1 MRYEFTNEFEVN
13 ASADDVWEIY
23 SSPNF
28 HALTVQLLPNI
39 IKRKDILEGDGCSV
53 GTILRVV
60 LHQGHS
66 SLPMG
71 KEKIVTVDHEKRLK
85 EIQTIEGGYL
95 EIGCKFSMLSFEILV
110 KERNSCI
117 IKTVTKYE
125 INDNFAT
132 TVSGHLHTYL
142 NGCVTIAQGV
152 SKHIT
157 EQNARAAN

>member
-1 MRYEFTNEFEVN
+1 MRYEFINELRVN
-13 ASADDVWEIY
+13 ACADDVWAIY

-28 HALTVQLLPNI
+28 PALTVKLLPNVL
-39 IKRKDILEGDGCSV
+39 KSKDILEGDGCSV
-53 GTILRVV
+53 GTIMRLV
-60 LHQGHS
+60 LHAGLGLS
-66 SLPMG
+66 MC

-95 EIGCKFSMLSFEILV
+95 EMGCTFSMLSFEILV

-125 INDNFAT
+125 INDDLAT
-132 TVSGHLHTYL
+132 TISGHLHTYL

-152 SKHIT
+152 SKLIAERNT
-157 EQNARAAN
+157 RAAN